1 MGQNLTGQT
10 IASTYEDLVQISG
23 SILTNGL
30 GNNINI
36 IDVVATS
43 ASLADTAIS
52 ASFATTASFAS
63 FATTASYAE
72 NAAGV
77 PNALTTASISNA
89 TITFTKGN
97 ASTFGITVNNVVNAT
112 SASLAANATSA
123 SFATTATSATTAS
136 FASTAVSSSYA
147 LTASVALNASTPT
160 LQQVLDAGSSATG
173 SINLLGNIT
182 ATTFIGALQ
191 GNANTATTASFA
203 TNAANAAN
211 AANATSASFAS
222 TIANGLNINANTV
235 TASAATFTNLTA
247 VSASFGYVETT
258 TGSAVI
264 IGDAFIIL
272 NADSPTLPFAG
283 IKVYDTGSASTASL
297 EWNGNTDNW
306 IVVEEAGASAMILTG
321 LTGSKGSEAAPAVN
335 KLLKGTG
342 NHTVADSSITD
353 NGTNVSFSTP
363 IAGTQI
369 SASTGF
375 LGNLIGTASIATS
388 ASFATTAFSATSA
401 SFATN
406 ATTTTSASFAST
418 ASFASSIGTIPSIT
432 VSGTGSFGA
441 LSVTGPVSGSVIG
454 NNTDTFTSTAKI
466 QQVVS
471 LTQTEYNS
479 ISASASP
486 STLYYITDA
495 ASFATSASYAL
506 SASYAFNATSASFA
520 TTAFNATSASFA
532 STATSASFASTAS
545 FVSGVAL
552 LGSDNTFT
560 SNNVF
565 SGSVRGEVKA
575 LTIASNTASMD
586 LSADNFFTLQLV
598 SGSNTFINPSN
609 ILPGQTINLRVNTT
623 GSATVSFPSS
633 VKQVSGSSY
642 VPTTTTGVDVVT
654 FISFDSTSL
663 LLSNVKNLV

>member
-1 MGQNLTGQT
+1 VALGSNLNALTLGTYLTGT
-10 IASTYEDLVQISG
+10 SYNGSSTVTAAVD
-23 SILTNGL
+23 
-30 GNNINI
+30 
-36 IDVVATS
+36 ATS
-43 ASLADTAIS
+43 AN
-52 ASFATTASFAS
+52 TASKVVARDAS
-63 FATTASYAE
+63 GNFS
-72 NAAGV
+72 AG
-77 PNALTTASISNA
+77 
-89 TITFTKGN
+89 TITAALSGN
-97 ASTFGITVNNVVNAT
+97 AST
-112 SASLAANATSA
+112 
-123 SFATTATSATTAS
+123 
-136 FASTAVSSSYA
+136 
-147 LTASVALNASTPT
+147 
-160 LQQVLDAGSSATG
+160 
-173 SINLLGNIT
+173 
-182 ATTFIGALQ
+182 
-191 GNANTATTASFA
+191 
-203 TNAANAAN
+203 
-211 AANATSASFAS
+211 ATSASFAS

-247 VSASFGYVETT
+247 ISASFGYVETT

-283 IKVYDTGSASTASL
+283 IKVYDTGSASTASF

-306 IVVEEAGASAMILTG
+306 IIVEEAGASAMILTG

-375 LGNLIGTASIATS
+375 LGNLIGTASIAT
-388 ASFATTAFSATSA
+388 
-401 SFATN
+401 N
-406 ATTTTSASFAST
+406 
-418 ASFASSIGTIPSIT
+418 
-432 VSGTGSFGA
+432 
-441 LSVTGPVSGSVIG
+441 
-454 NNTDTFTSTAKI
+454 
-466 QQVVS
+466 
-471 LTQTEYNS
+471 
-479 ISASASP
+479 
-486 STLYYITDA
+486 
-495 ASFATSASYAL
+495 
-506 SASYAFNATSASFA
+506 
-520 TTAFNATSASFA
+520 
-532 STATSASFASTAS
+532 ATSASFASTAS

-552 LGSDNTFT
+552 LGSTNTFT

-623 GSATVSFPSS
+623 GSATVSFPST
-633 VKQVSGSSY
+633 VLQVTGSTY
-642 VPTTTTGVDVVT
+642 IPTTTTGIDVVT

-663 LLSNVKNLV
+663 LLSNVKNLA

>member
-30 GNNINI
+30 GNNIDI

-52 ASFATTASFAS
+52 ASFATTASFALNVPPNNTGS
-63 FATTASYAE
+63 F
-72 NAAGV
+72 V
-77 PNALTTASISNA
+77 ITASISNA
-89 TITFTKGN
+89 TTTFTKGDG
-97 ASTFGITVNNVVNAT
+97 STFNTTVNNVLNAN
-112 SASLAANATSA
+112 SASFASTASFALNFNPAATASYALFAISSSRAEFAGDADLLDGNDGTFYRNANNINAGTLSATRLSGNYTINITGSVLGNAATATTATSA
-123 SFATTATSATTAS
+123 SFATTATSASFAQNANLAATASFVSGAIATAS
-136 FASTAVSSSYA
+136 FAVNAGALDSQNGAFYRNADNINTGTLGSGRLSGTYSIDITGNAGTATS
-147 LTASVALNASTPT
+147 ASFATFAANADNLDGSDGTFYRNADNINAGTLNANR
-160 LQQVLDAGSSATG
+160 LAGTYTIDIA
-173 SINLLGNIT
+173 
-182 ATTFIGALQ
+182 
-191 GNANTATTASFA
+191 GNAATATTASFA
-203 TNAANAAN
+203 TTAR
-211 AANATSASFAS
+211 SASFAS

-283 IKVYDTGSASTASL
+283 IKVYDTGSASTASF

-375 LGNLIGTASIATS
+375 LGDLIGTASIAT
-388 ASFATTAFSATSA
+388 
-401 SFATN
+401 N
-406 ATTTTSASFAST
+406 
-418 ASFASSIGTIPSIT
+418 
-432 VSGTGSFGA
+432 
-441 LSVTGPVSGSVIG
+441 
-454 NNTDTFTSTAKI
+454 
-466 QQVVS
+466 
-471 LTQTEYNS
+471 
-479 ISASASP
+479 
-486 STLYYITDA
+486 
-495 ASFATSASYAL
+495 
-506 SASYAFNATSASFA
+506 
-520 TTAFNATSASFA
+520 
-532 STATSASFASTAS
+532 ATSASFASTAS

-552 LGSDNTFT
+552 LGSTNTFT

-609 ILPGQTINLRVNTT
+609 IQPGQTINLRVNTT

-633 VKQVSGSSY
+633 VKQVTGSAY

-654 FISFDSTSL
+654 FISFDTSSL
-663 LLSNVKNLV
+663 LLSNVKNLA